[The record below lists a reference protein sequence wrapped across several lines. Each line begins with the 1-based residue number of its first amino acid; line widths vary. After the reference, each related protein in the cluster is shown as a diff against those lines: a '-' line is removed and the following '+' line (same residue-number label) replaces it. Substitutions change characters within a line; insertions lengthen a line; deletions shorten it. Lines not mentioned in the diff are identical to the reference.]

1 MNNFLQRLITG
12 LVAAG
17 LTTALIYYTHYGLIL
32 VCLIVSA
39 LSIWEFMTLA
49 GISQPQY
56 RVSALLVVAAT
67 WICVIL
73 DLPASPAYLV
83 VPFGGMIFLL
93 DKGATDI
100 FNNLSKWVFGLAYCL
115 LPLILL
121 YRLSFDAGKEYKWYL
136 PLGILFLNWATD
148 SFAYFAG
155 RMFGK
160 HPMAPSISPKKT
172 WEGTIGGVLMCWV
185 FGILIYMYAPKE
197 NFSWIVLIF
206 IVSVFNQP
214 GDLIESM
221 LKRSVQ
227 IKDSG
232 SILPGHGGML
242 DRFDSLF
249 TIIPIAYCY
258 LELVK
263 TGFL

>member
-12 LVAAG
+12 LTAAAAA
-17 LTTALIYYTHYGLIL
+17 TAVVYYSHYGLIL
-32 VCLIVSA
+32 LGVIVSG
-39 LSIWEFMTLA
+39 LSVWEFMALA
-49 GISQPQY
+49 GLEKAQY
-56 RVSALLVVAAT
+56 RVSALLMVALT
-67 WICVIL
+67 WVFIIL
-73 DLPASPAYLV
+73 DLPTSPAYLV
-83 VPFGGMIFLL
+83 LPFGGMIFLL
-93 DKGATDI
+93 DKGATDV

-115 LPLILL
+115 IPLVLL
-121 YRLSFDAGKEYKWYL
+121 YKLSFDGSQEYKWYI
-136 PLGILFLNWATD
+136 PLGILFLNWAMD
-148 SFAYFAG
+148 SFAYIAG
-155 RMFGK
+155 KSFGK
-160 HPMAPSISPKKT
+160 HPMAPAISPKKT

-185 FGILIYMYAPKE
+185 FGIIINIYAPKE
-197 NFSWIVLIF
+197 DFSWFILIL
-206 IVSVFNQP
+206 IISVFNQP

-249 TIIPIAYCY
+249 TILPIAYCY

-263 TGFL
+263 AHIL